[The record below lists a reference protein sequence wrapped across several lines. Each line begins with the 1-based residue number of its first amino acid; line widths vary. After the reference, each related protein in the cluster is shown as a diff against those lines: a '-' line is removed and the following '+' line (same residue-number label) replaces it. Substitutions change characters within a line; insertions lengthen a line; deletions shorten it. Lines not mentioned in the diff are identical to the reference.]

1 MQNRLK
7 SFLPKSKREQLN
19 SDEYIF
25 NIIWDT
31 KSEGEIEN
39 PDYYMITDKALYK
52 KRKSEY
58 VELSLSKI
66 IGVTTVTGYINQE
79 YSFQVISSDGKLD
92 FVSYRKSNIS
102 PFQKKLTKIIND
114 YQNHRLE
121 KNIWLIK
128 KALKNPENN
137 YYVCLNC
144 GKKVAQNDIQ
154 RRNGC
159 KSCKK
164 YDYDE
169 LQAGMKIIEKEK
181 GTIDYDDLSE
191 YAELN
196 NLKIEQMWE
205 KRDPILMKW
214 LGSKQIDTFAEL
226 LEYIE
231 EIKLQNRLDQYKQD
245 WDKKIPG
252 TERFDLFYE
261 YQNHMEKVRKNSIS
275 RHLDM
280 TNSYDEI
287 KSIDRDK
294 FTKELE
300 DIGKTADHITDLLLF
315 LFPTLGLLLLFYWFF
330 NMVWPAIK

>member
-1 MQNRLK
+1 MDSIELEKWIFSQNRIK
-7 SFLPKSKREQLN
+7 SFLPKWKRDQLAQ
-19 SDEYIF
+19 DEYIF
-25 NIIWDT
+25 YLLYDIDNDEE
-31 KSEGEIEN
+31 SFFLV
-39 PDYYMITDKALYK
+39 TDKALYK
-52 KRKSEY
+52 NNKDECTEVPLKKLISCSTIIGHVNVDYSFYVTSLSGTINFKIFRKSILIPFRNGVLGALKY
-58 VELSLSKI
+58 HKNPNNY
-66 IGVTTVTGYINQE
+66 GVTLYV
-79 YSFQVISSDGKLD
+79 
-92 FVSYRKSNIS
+92 
-102 PFQKKLTKIIND
+102 
-114 YQNHRLE
+114 
-121 KNIWLIK
+121 K

-137 YYVCLNC
+137 YYVCRNC
-144 GKKVAQNDIQ
+144 GKKVTH
-154 RRNGC
+154 NGIERIGGC
-159 KSCKK
+159 ESCKK
-164 YDYDE
+164 YDRNE
-169 LQAGMKIIEKEK
+169 LKAGVKIIEKEK
-181 GTIDYDDLSE
+181 GTIDYSDLSE

-287 KSIDRDK
+287 
-294 FTKELE
+294 T
-300 DIGKTADHITDLLLF
+300 DILLF
-315 LFPTLGLLLLFYWFF
+315 FIPTLGLLLLI
-330 NMVWPAIK
+330 VAILLV